1 MRPLHSFIVSAVALA
16 GLLGVPAAHAVDVA
30 KMPLKASVLAKPNVI
45 FGVDDSGSMDSE
57 VLLPTN
63 DGAFWWDF
71 TNKNGWNAGTGKLN
85 FNDAGNANNQWR
97 KMVYLF
103 PNGQSNANGI
113 RAYGDSD
120 FDHFAIMPTAELAF
134 LRSSDYNPLY
144 YNPAITYKHWSP
156 ANAAK
161 SPYGDSPT
169 TAARSHPVYGTRTH
183 DLTTLIDSSTDNWVF
198 TALPGM
204 VIPTGAKVRRCNAN
218 NAADAANELP
228 CTWDA
233 DALTSDVVAGTTVGT
248 TKYTGVTRV
257 SMPYFP
263 ATYYVKVKASDP
275 ADICNA
281 PSVCYTAPDGA
292 KIKRYEIKSG
302 NDFPSGRSYETELQN
317 FANWFTYYRKR
328 DLMLSAAMGQVLEP
342 LTGLRIGFMR
352 FNSRPDDDTRVK
364 MYDLDDTSWAENGR
378 KVAGLFYE
386 TNGSGG
392 TPTRETLQR
401 IGKEYAAA
409 DGPIQY
415 ACQRNNAFI
424 VTDGFANVSSINP
437 PAYTPKAGE
446 DDAPP
451 YTTTYPKSLANLA
464 LGYYRINPRPTMAT
478 GRVPKTDVDKNED
491 LHVNTYG
498 LTIGSRG
505 ILFQDDNSPRPTNAS
520 DWIDPTQTRHPSA
533 VDDLWHATINGRGQM
548 YLATNP
554 TETTLKVQ
562 AAMTDILKAVG
573 AQGGIAVS
581 TVNLSRGDQRAYFGT
596 YDPAGWVGDLAAYPI
611 STSTGVVS
619 TGEAN
624 RIWSASALLEARSW
638 TTRQIAASVA
648 GAGVEFTAGAVG
660 TTVNPGSIYGSTDD
674 VVDYLRGKRDL
685 EGTALRKR
693 LGLIGA
699 VINSQPAVD
708 RDNKVAYVQ
717 SNEGM
722 LHAFDTTPGTDTGK
736 ELWAVVPSSVLP
748 KIGATAQRGYV
759 FRALLDGT
767 PVVAS
772 VGGTSKLLVAGA
784 GIAGNSYLAM
794 DVSSPRFGTQAAV
807 ASAVKWEFPS
817 AGDATKMGLA
827 VGKPA
832 IVRTKDDGH
841 VVLLTSGYNTGDG
854 KGRLW
859 MVKPGDGSVIH
870 EFEVPSDGLAQ
881 VSVYG
886 EPDGSARYV
895 YAGDLD
901 GKVWRFDLK
910 AKDAAFKL
918 ATLKDADGNPQPVTA
933 APELALIEGKRV
945 VVVGTGRILGVSDL
959 GNTKVQSI
967 YVMIDGGVFM
977 DNARTVL
984 TKQLFDRSSN
994 TATVTA
1000 IDWTDAATTGWY
1012 LDMAAGEQ
1020 INTRPSLAF
1029 GTLAWVT
1036 NVIGKEDCSATS
1048 YLYLADLKSGEA
1060 SASTISL
1067 LANSSGVTL
1076 LRTDGSNGKE
1086 PSVVP
1091 SGQNFN
1097 GEPWTKDPIPLKKVS
1112 AAKNAWRDIRR

>member
-1 MRPLHSFIVSAVALA
+1 MKPLHSFIVSAAALA
-16 GLLGVPAAHAVDVA
+16 GLLGVTAAHAVDVA

-71 TNKNGWNAGTGKLN
+71 TNKKGWDASGTLN
-85 FNDAGNANNQWR
+85 FNDAGNATNQWR

-103 PNGQSNANGI
+103 PNGQSNSDGI
-113 RAYGDSD
+113 RAYGDSAN
-120 FDHFAIMPTAELAF
+120 DHFAIMPTAELAF
-134 LRSSDYNPLY
+134 LRSSDYNPLF
-144 YNPAITYKHWSP
+144 YNPAITYKFWSP
-156 ANAAK
+156 AKAAK
-161 SPYGDSPT
+161 SPYANSPT

-183 DLTTLIDSSTDNWVF
+183 DLTTTIDSSADNWVF

-204 VIPTGAKVRRCNAN
+204 TIPSGAKIKVCDSTNAGCP
-218 NAADAANELP
+218 AAWTTLAASQVAAN
-228 CTWDA
+228 
-233 DALTSDVVAGTTVGT
+233 S
-248 TKYTGVTRV
+248 KVTRV
-257 SMPYFP
+257 SMAYFP
-263 ATYYVKVKASDP
+263 ATYYNKVAAAADCDAP
-275 ADICNA
+275 A
-281 PSVCYTAPDGA
+281 VCVTAPDGVT
-292 KIKRYEIKSG
+292 KLKQYEIKSG
-302 NDFPSGRSYETELQN
+302 NTFPSGRSYAAELQN

-352 FNSRPDDDTRVK
+352 FNARPGAATRVT
-364 MYDLDDTSWAENGR
+364 MYDLDEVSWDLNGR

-392 TPTRETLQR
+392 TPTRETLKR
-401 IGKEYAAA
+401 IGDEYAAA
-409 DGPIQY
+409 SGPIQY

-424 VTDGFANVSSINP
+424 VTDGFANVSDINP
-437 PAYTPKAGE
+437 PAYSQATWGTG
-446 DDAPP
+446 AP
-451 YTTTYPKSLANLA
+451 YATTYSKSLANLA
-464 LGYYRINPRPTMAT
+464 LGYYTINPQPGMAK
-478 GRVPKTDVDKNED
+478 GRVPKTDVDLNDD

-505 ILFQDDNSPRPTNAS
+505 VLFQDDSTPRPTNPG
-520 DWIDPTQTRHPSA
+520 DWIEPTQTRHPSA

-554 TETTLKVQ
+554 TETTQKIQ

-611 STSTGVVS
+611 NTGTGVVS

-624 RIWSASALLEARSW
+624 RIWSASALLNARSW
-638 TTRQIAASVA
+638 TTRLIAASVS

-660 TTVNPGSIYGSTDD
+660 GTVNPGNIYGSDDD
-674 VVDYLRGKRDL
+674 VIDYLRGKRDL
-685 EGTALRKR
+685 EGSALRKR

-722 LHAFDTTPGTDTGK
+722 LHAFDTTPGADAGK

-759 FRALLDGT
+759 FRAQLDGS

-784 GIAGNSYLAM
+784 GVAGNSYLAM

-807 ASAVKWEFPS
+807 ASAIKWEFPS

-832 IVRTKDDGH
+832 IVRTQDDGH

-881 VSVYG
+881 VSSYG
-886 EPDGSARYV
+886 EPDGSVRYV

-901 GKVWRFDLK
+901 GNVWRFDLK
-910 AKDAAFKL
+910 AKSAAFKL
-918 ATLKDADGNPQPVTA
+918 ATLKDASDNAQPVTA

-945 VVVGTGRILGVSDL
+945 IIVGTGRILGVSDL
-959 GNTKVQSI
+959 GNSKVQSL
-967 YVMIDGGVFM
+967 YVMIDGSVYM
-977 DNARTVL
+977 DDARDYL
-984 TKQLFDRSSN
+984 TKQLFDRGTN
-994 TATVTA
+994 TATITD
-1000 IDWTDAATTGWY
+1000 IDWTSDTTKGWY

-1036 NVIGKEDCSATS
+1036 NVVGKEDCSAMS
-1048 YLYLADLKSGEA
+1048 YLYLANLKSGEA

-1067 LANSSGVTL
+1067 LANSSAVTL
-1076 LRTDGSNGKE
+1076 LRTNGSSGDD
-1086 PSVVP
+1086 PSMVP
-1091 SGQNFN
+1091 SGQNTN
-1097 GEPWTKDPIPLKKVS
+1097 GEPWTGKEIPLEKVN